1 MITHESKKIGLLAFD
16 LMKRLFN
23 INRSLTGEGNRKTL
37 KIIKKKIRALRIL
50 EFKSGKK
57 VFDWIVPPEWNV
69 KDAYVLD
76 QNKKKIIDFKKNNL
90 HLVGY
95 SKAIKK
101 KVSLGELKKHL
112 YTYKSQ
118 PDAIPYVTSYY
129 NKTWG
134 FCLPFN
140 KLKKLKKG
148 EYYVNVDSVFNNNGS
163 LTIGE
168 YKIKGKSNKEILLST
183 NICHPS
189 MANNEL
195 SGPVISTFLIDYF
208 SKRKNYYSMRFL
220 FLPETIGPLAYL
232 SKNLRTVKKNF
243 LAGYHLTCIGDG
255 GEFSMIEAKEKYSYS
270 TKLAKM
276 VLDNY
281 SKKKVYSF
289 LERGSDERQYNNPG
303 INLPVVTLMRT
314 KFGSYKEYHSSYDNL
329 KFVKPKNLQDSYE
342 YVLKILKLAQN
353 DFKIYSTVKGEP
365 FLSKRNLYRKFGV
378 RKNLDKEESKLF
390 DLISYSDGD
399 RLSEISKKINV
410 DPIELIETVKLL
422 KKHKLI
428 STHY

>member
-1 MITHESKKIGLLAFD
+1 MITDESKKIGLLAFD

-50 EFKSGKK
+50 EFKSGQK
-57 VFDWIVPPEWNV
+57 VFDWIVHPEWIV

-220 FLPETIGPLAYL
+220 FLPETIGPLTYL
-232 SKNLRTVKKNF
+232 SKNLRTVKK
-243 LAGYHLTCIGDG
+243 I
-255 GEFSMIEAKEKYSYS
+255 FS
-270 TKLAKM
+270 
-276 VLDNY
+276 
-281 SKKKVYSF
+281 
-289 LERGSDERQYNNPG
+289 R
-303 INLPVVTLMRT
+303 LP
-314 KFGSYKEYHSSYDNL
+314 F
-329 KFVKPKNLQDSYE
+329 
-342 YVLKILKLAQN
+342 
-353 DFKIYSTVKGEP
+353 
-365 FLSKRNLYRKFGV
+365 NLYW
-378 RKNLDKEESKLF
+378 
-390 DLISYSDGD
+390 
-399 RLSEISKKINV
+399 
-410 DPIELIETVKLL
+410 
-422 KKHKLI
+422 
-428 STHY
+428 

>member
-1 MITHESKKIGLLAFD
+1 
-16 LMKRLFN
+16 
-23 INRSLTGEGNRKTL
+23 
-37 KIIKKKIRALRIL
+37 
-50 EFKSGKK
+50 
-57 VFDWIVPPEWNV
+57 
-69 KDAYVLD
+69 
-76 QNKKKIIDFKKNNL
+76 
-90 HLVGY
+90 
-95 SKAIKK
+95 
-101 KVSLGELKKHL
+101 
-112 YTYKSQ
+112 
-118 PDAIPYVTSYY
+118 
-129 NKTWG
+129 
-134 FCLPFN
+134 
-140 KLKKLKKG
+140 
-148 EYYVNVDSVFNNNGS
+148 
-163 LTIGE
+163 
-168 YKIKGKSNKEILLST
+168 
-183 NICHPS
+183 

-220 FLPETIGPLAYL
+220 FLPETIGPLTYL

-243 LAGYHLTCIGDG
+243 LAGYHLTCIGDS

-353 DFKIYSTVKGEP
+353 DYKIYSTVKGEP

>member
-1 MITHESKKIGLLAFD
+1 MITDESKKIGLLAFD

-37 KIIKKKIRALRIL
+37 KIIKKKIRALKIL

-163 LTIGE
+163 LQLE
-168 YKIKGKSNKEILLST
+168 SIK
-183 NICHPS
+183 
-189 MANNEL
+189 
-195 SGPVISTFLIDYF
+195 
-208 SKRKNYYSMRFL
+208 
-220 FLPETIGPLAYL
+220 
-232 SKNLRTVKKNF
+232 
-243 LAGYHLTCIGDG
+243 
-255 GEFSMIEAKEKYSYS
+255 
-270 TKLAKM
+270 
-276 VLDNY
+276 
-281 SKKKVYSF
+281 
-289 LERGSDERQYNNPG
+289 
-303 INLPVVTLMRT
+303 
-314 KFGSYKEYHSSYDNL
+314 
-329 KFVKPKNLQDSYE
+329 
-342 YVLKILKLAQN
+342 
-353 DFKIYSTVKGEP
+353 
-365 FLSKRNLYRKFGV
+365 
-378 RKNLDKEESKLF
+378 
-390 DLISYSDGD
+390 
-399 RLSEISKKINV
+399 
-410 DPIELIETVKLL
+410 
-422 KKHKLI
+422 
-428 STHY
+428 

>member
-1 MITHESKKIGLLAFD
+1 MITLESKKIGLLAFD

-23 INRSLTGEGNRKTL
+23 INRSLTGDGNRETL
-37 KIIKKKIRALRIL
+37 RIIKKKVKDLKIL
-50 EFKSGKK
+50 EFKSGTK
-57 VFDWIVPPEWNV
+57 VFDWVVPPEWNV
-69 KDAYVLD
+69 KNAYVLD

-101 KVSLGELKKHL
+101 IVSLKELKEHL
-112 YTYKSQ
+112 YTYKNQ
-118 PDAIPYVTSYY
+118 PNAIPYVTSYY

-140 KLKKLKKG
+140 KLKNLKKG
-148 EYYVNVDSVFNNNGS
+148 RYTVNIESKFNNNGS
-163 LTIGE
+163 LSIGE
-168 YKIKGKSNKEILLST
+168 YKIKGKSNKEILIST

-195 SGPVISTFLIDYF
+195 SGPVIATFLIDYF

-220 FLPETIGPLAYL
+220 FFPETIGPLTYL
-232 SKNLRTVKKNF
+232 SRHLKKVKKNF

-255 GEFSMIEAKEKYSYS
+255 GDFSMIESKEKYSYS
-270 TKLAKM
+270 AKIAKM
-276 VLDNY
+276 ILENY
-281 SKKKVYSF
+281 PKKKVYSF

-329 KFVKPKNLQDSYE
+329 EFIKPKNLQKSYE
-342 YVLKILKLAQN
+342 YVFKILKLAQN

-365 FLSKRNLYRKFGV
+365 FLSKRNLYRKFGI

-390 DLISYSDGD
+390 DLISYSDGN
-399 RLSEISKKINV
+399 RLSTISEKINI
-410 DPIELIETVKLL
+410 DPIDLLETVELL
-422 KKHKLI
+422 KKHKLL
-428 STHY
+428 STSY